1 MGLQKPMLC
10 CSMQLLPLGE
20 WLSVAG
26 VAGMAAA
33 EEMMHVVEE
42 VTAVVWKV
50 AEEEIAHVVG
60 VIPGWSRSPLT
71 HSLHAG

>member
-1 MGLQKPMLC
+1 MGLQKSMLC

-42 VTAVVWKV
+42 VTAVV
-50 AEEEIAHVVG
+50 
-60 VIPGWSRSPLT
+60 
-71 HSLHAG
+71 